1 MLKNSDFTINLSSR
15 MIVLFVN
22 QISSIAML
30 YFMISRLDINQFGII
45 SSALIIYNIVFIIIE
60 WGFTIYSINSLKF
73 LNHSE
78 QEKKISAIL
87 WAKIIFFCFSILIII
102 YFFKKNIILYEDY
115 YLLISLIFLILVS
128 VFNPLWLL
136 QFLNKTE
143 LLLIPTIFFKILQF
157 FIVYFFLKNEYSFL
171 IVLSQAVSFFFIS
184 LCAYI
189 YIIKKFDFFKIAR
202 FSEIINVIKSSKS
215 IFFNTLNQNFSH
227 SLWGI
232 YLIFFGNNIHVSVFN
247 LADTFFRAGN
257 SLTSIFPEVLLGTYK
272 KKVDFKKIYLLIFL
286 VILIS
291 ISLFISA
298 EYFIINYLD
307 QIFVDNM
314 IFFYITIFSWFVIS
328 IIKIIAYPF
337 FFKKKNLR
345 FLNLVSFL
353 TIFAHFSSILLFII
367 FFAKINLN
375 YISSTYLFISLS
387 SLLVFLTKLKKIN

>member
-1 MLKNSDFTINLSSR
+1 MPKISDFSINLSSR
-15 MIVLFVN
+15 MLILFIN
-22 QISSIAML
+22 QVSSIALL

-73 LNHSE
+73 LSHLE

-157 FIVYFFLKNEYSFL
+157 LIVYFFLKNEYSFL
-171 IVLSQAVSFFFIS
+171 VVLSQAFSFFFIS
-184 LCAYI
+184 LWAYLH
-189 YIIKKFDFFKIAR
+189 IIKKFDLFQIVR
-202 FSEIINVIKSSKS
+202 FSEVVKVIKSSKS
-215 IFFNTLNQNFSH
+215 IFFNNLNQNFSH

-232 YLIFFGNNIHVSVFN
+232 YLIFFGNNIHVSIFN

-272 KKVDFKKIYLLIFL
+272 KIIELKKIYLLIFL

-291 ISLFISA
+291 MILFISV
-298 EYFIINYLD
+298 EYFIVNYLD
-307 QIFVDNM
+307 QIFADN
-314 IFFYITIFSWFVIS
+314 INFFYITIFSWLVIS
-328 IIKIIAYPF
+328 IIKIIAYPVF
-337 FFKKKNLR
+337 SKKKSLR
-345 FLNLVSFL
+345 FLNLISFL
-353 TIFAHFSSILLFII
+353 TIITHFFSVLFFIY
-367 FFAKINLN
+367 FSAKINLN

-387 SLLVFLTKLKKIN
+387 CLLVFLIKLKKIN